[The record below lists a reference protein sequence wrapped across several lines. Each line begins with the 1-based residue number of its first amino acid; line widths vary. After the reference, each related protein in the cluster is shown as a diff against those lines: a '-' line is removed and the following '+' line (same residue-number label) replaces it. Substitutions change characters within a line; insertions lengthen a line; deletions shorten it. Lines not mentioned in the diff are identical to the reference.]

1 MTTQHAEH
9 NETRQA
15 LYVHERRPRWGYA
28 VLAYDHLDKRGFQFE
43 DGKLRVFKRGYY
55 QLLREVDPPIDKR
68 LPVLEHLNRALG
80 RREASRAAG
89 NPKELLI
96 PFTEQ
101 IAHFQEQHPEGFC
114 GKAWRSKMRGVGA
127 KRPLKR
133 HRDHVVR
140 LAREQLSDEAL
151 TRLIEAGQHHTVLEA
166 LIAVLEQTSLV
177 TAAKLKPLKEAA
189 LYRRPEIAA
198 ALREL
203 LYGEGPLESRFKRFA
218 TSMDGSWELATAP
231 LALVH
236 PEQYVCVRPSVF
248 KQQAIWMA
256 PQLQHT
262 RGPDARCYLRY
273 LKMVR
278 TIRAQLEGAGLK
290 PQDGLDLHDFIYLT
304 LRPAA
309 RKAIVERV
317 KARARKPAPVRL
329 LGVKARESGQEAA

>member
-1 MTTQHAEH
+1 MTTQHGEH

-28 VLAYDHLDKRGFQFE
+28 VLAYDHFDKRGFQFE

-55 QLLREVDPPIDKR
+55 QMLREVDPPIDKR
-68 LPVLEHLNRALG
+68 MPVLERLNRALG
-80 RREASRAAG
+80 RREASQAAG
-89 NPKELLI
+89 KELLI
-96 PFTEQ
+96 PFVEQ
-101 IAHFQEQHPEGFC
+101 IAHFKEQHPEGFC
-114 GKAWRSKMRGVGA
+114 GDAWRKKMRGVGA

-140 LAREQLSDEAL
+140 LAREQLSDEVL
-151 TRLIEAGQHHTVLEA
+151 TRLIEAGQHDAVLEA

-177 TAAKLKPLKEAA
+177 TAAKLKPLKEAP
-189 LYRRPEIAA
+189 LYRRPEIVV

-203 LYGEGPLESRFKRFA
+203 LYGEGQLESRFKRFA
-218 TSMDGSWELATAP
+218 TSLDGSWELATAP

-236 PEQYVCVRPSVF
+236 PEQHVCVRPSVF

-256 PQLQHT
+256 PRLQHT
-262 RGPDARCYLRY
+262 KGPDARCYRRY
-273 LKMVR
+273 LKMLR

-317 KARARKPAPVRL
+317 KARGKKPAPVRVL
-329 LGVKARESGQEAA
+329 SVEARESGQEAA